1 MSTSGII
8 ETVSYIALLRGINVG
23 GNNIIMM
30 AELREC
36 ITGLGFE
43 NVRTYI
49 QSGNTLFES
58 TDQDSEVLETHI
70 QEAIAV
76 QFSIDLTVVVVK
88 KQTLQKIINNAPSWW
103 GKDDQWKHNLI
114 FLIRPFVVKD
124 IVAAIGELKPDIEAI
139 KAGDGVI
146 YQSISKE
153 SFGKTTSGKL
163 ASNPIYKK
171 MTIRNFNTA
180 NKLLTK

>member
-1 MSTSGII
+1 MKAN
-8 ETVSYIALLRGINVG
+8 EYIALLRGINVG
-23 GNNIIMM
+23 GNNIIKM

-36 ITGLGFE
+36 ITGLGFK

-49 QSGNTLFES
+49 QSGNILFE
-58 TDQDSEVLETHI
+58 TTEQDSQVLETHI
-70 QEAIAV
+70 QKAIAE
-76 QFSIDLTVVVVK
+76 QFSINLTVVVVK
-88 KQTLQKIINNAPSWW
+88 KQTLQKIIDDAPLWW
-103 GKDDQWKHNLI
+103 GNNDQWKHNLI

-124 IVAAIGELKPDIEAI
+124 FVAAIGELKPDIEAI

-146 YQSISKE
+146 YQSISKD

>member
-23 GNNIIMM
+23 GNNIIKM

-49 QSGNTLFES
+49 QSGNILFES

>member
-1 MSTSGII
+1 MKAN
-8 ETVSYIALLRGINVG
+8 EYIALLRGINVG
-23 GNNIIMM
+23 GNNIIKM

-36 ITGLGFE
+36 IIGLGFE

-49 QSGNTLFES
+49 QSGNILFE
-58 TDQDSEVLETHI
+58 TTEQDSEVLETHI
-70 QEAIAV
+70 QKAIAE
-76 QFSIDLTVVVVK
+76 QFSINLTVVVVK
-88 KQTLQKIINNAPSWW
+88 KQALQKIIDDAPLWW
-103 GKDDQWKHNLI
+103 GNDDLWKHNLI

-146 YQSISKE
+146 YQSISKD

-180 NKLLTK
+180 RKLLVS